1 MTTYLRLSE
10 RRIGMKDFTDP
21 LVGLSLSTNE
31 SLEEI

>member
-1 MTTYLRLSE
+1 MYLRLSE